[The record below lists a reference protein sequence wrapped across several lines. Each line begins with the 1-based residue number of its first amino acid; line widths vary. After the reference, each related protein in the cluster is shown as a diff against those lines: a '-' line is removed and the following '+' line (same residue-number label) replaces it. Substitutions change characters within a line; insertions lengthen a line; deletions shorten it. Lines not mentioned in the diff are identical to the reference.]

1 MVRMQT
7 VPTGRRGDDVK
18 PETQRVMV
26 GEKGR
31 RGATP
36 PSSPPTRLPPL
47 ARAGS
52 SYRRIQCRPMEAEE
66 APIWRRR
73 RWRRRRGGGN
83 PEMKRG
89 DAAFFF
95 PPHAPAASLLP
106 MRAAPLSPGRWSAH
120 GHEGGERCRRR
131 VRGKLG

>member
-1 MVRMQT
+1 MQT
-7 VPTGRRGDDVK
+7 VPTGRRGDGVN
-18 PETQRVMV
+18 PETQRVVV

-31 RGATP
+31 KGATP
-36 PSSPPTRLPPL
+36 PSCPPTRLPPL

-73 RWRRRRGGGN
+73 RWQRRRGGGN
-83 PEMKRG
+83 PEMKWG

-95 PPHAPAASLLP
+95 PPHASAAWLLP
-106 MRAAPLSPGRWSAH
+106 MCAAPSSPGRWSAH
-120 GHEGGERCRRR
+120 RHEGGERRHRR